1 MFDRKPL
8 QELEEALA
16 SGGRRPRAPAHPPLG
31 AALASPFLPGDAY
44 EDAESYPG
52 WFIGGLFLVMSVA
65 LAITAALPTDWLP
78 AELDALPGGPWAAS
92 TILGAVIG
100 VCGSVPMY
108 FACGAAT
115 TVGLRLAGFAD
126 ASWVLGRHL
135 GTLTMLPY
143 AALSFVGWVV
153 LASRWPTPAE
163 AFAGMSW
170 EPVFGLV
177 GLVWSNGLLVYAA
190 VVTYEL
196 RWWRATLILAV
207 VPVGLT
213 LGATVWSLGGPGV
226 DQGFGGRGAATADIR
241 DLRAVA
247 PTPAKASDGLAA
259 TRPQRVTVGPLALR
273 APAGWRAEPLDR
285 PTLRIDDEASRAALA
300 TAKAPWSKRL
310 RSPLGGASL
319 DVHVWAI
326 PGASAAALA
335 DARVA
340 LQGAMVAAAIEAA
353 SETEQAPDD
362 TDEGIG
368 DAAGPPEEARARSRG
383 TRHGAGEGWQVDH
396 APAVALRA
404 RYADR
409 AERHLTVHALGPH
422 AHHVAVIVE
431 SVAASDADRLG
442 PAIAALRRSAGWVAR
457 P

>member
-8 QELEEALA
+8 LELEEALA

-65 LAITAALPTDWLP
+65 LAITVALPTDWLP
-78 AELDALPGGPWAAS
+78 AVLDALPGGSWVAS
-92 TILGAVIG
+92 AILGAVIG

-177 GLVWSNGLLVYAA
+177 GLVWSSGLLVYAA

-213 LGATVWSLGGPGV
+213 LGGTVWSLGGPGV
-226 DQGFGGRGAATADIR
+226 GRGFGGRGAATTDIR

-247 PTPAKASDGLAA
+247 PMPAKASDSLTP

-285 PTLRIDDEASRAALA
+285 PTLRIDDEAGRAALA
-300 TAKAPWSKRL
+300 TAKAPWSNRSAARASTSTSGPSPARPQRRSLTPASRCWARWSRL
-310 RSPLGGASL
+310 RSRPRARRSRPRTTRTRGSGTP
-319 DVHVWAI
+319 
-326 PGASAAALA
+326 PGPQKRRTRGHAAH
-335 DARVA
+335 D
-340 LQGAMVAAAIEAA
+340 
-353 SETEQAPDD
+353 TAP
-362 TDEGIG
+362 
-368 DAAGPPEEARARSRG
+368 ARAGR
-383 TRHGAGEGWQVDH
+383 
-396 APAVALRA
+396 
-404 RYADR
+404 
-409 AERHLTVHALGPH
+409 
-422 AHHVAVIVE
+422 
-431 SVAASDADRLG
+431 
-442 PAIAALRRSAGWVAR
+442 
-457 P
+457 